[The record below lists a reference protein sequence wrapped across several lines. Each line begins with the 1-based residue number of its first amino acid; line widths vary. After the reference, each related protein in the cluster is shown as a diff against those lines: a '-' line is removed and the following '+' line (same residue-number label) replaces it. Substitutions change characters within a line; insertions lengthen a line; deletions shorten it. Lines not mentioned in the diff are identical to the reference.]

1 MTISTTEERQFVVFD
16 LGNESFGIDIAVV
29 KEIIQ
34 KTDST
39 KLPEMDEF
47 IDGIIN
53 VRGDVIPI
61 ISLGRKFKLYDS
73 VTEDQETKV
82 IIVELE
88 GTLVGLAVDSVEEVL
103 RIPATSIQRPTAIA
117 GINLRYIQG
126 IAQHDDRL
134 LILLDVN
141 EVFSIN
147 EKEVLM
153 EATSSFPE

>member
-82 IIVELE
+82 IIVELKAPW
-88 GTLVGLAVDSVEEVL
+88 LVWQLTQLKKFYEFRNEYSASDSY
-103 RIPATSIQRPTAIA
+103 RW
-117 GINLRYIQG
+117 N
-126 IAQHDDRL
+126 
-134 LILLDVN
+134 
-141 EVFSIN
+141 
-147 EKEVLM
+147 
-153 EATSSFPE
+153 